1 MTRILFVC
9 HGNICRSPMAE
20 FICKDLAQKQGVA
33 DRFFVQ
39 SAATSSE
46 EICGTVGNPVYPPAK
61 AQLEKHGISCAGKYA
76 VQLRK
81 EDYDRYDLFVCM
93 DDNNIRNIFRIFGA
107 DPQKK
112 VCKLLDFTARGGNVA
127 DPWYTRDFDKAYRD
141 IFDGCSALLETL
153 LHENN

>member
-20 FICKDLAQKQGVA
+20 FVFKAWAQKQGVSE
-33 DRFFVQ
+33 RFYVR

-61 AQLEKHGISCAGKYA
+61 AELSKHGISCAGKRA

-81 EDYDRYDLFVCM
+81 SDYEKYDLFVCM
-93 DDNNIRNIFRIFGA
+93 DDNNIRNIFRIFDA
-107 DPQKK
+107 DPQNK
-112 VCKLLDFTARGGNVA
+112 VCKLLDFTSGGDVA
-127 DPWYTRDFDKAYRD
+127 DPWYTRDFGAAYRD
-141 IFDGCSALLETL
+141 IEQGCTALLKKLTE
-153 LHENN
+153 E

>member
-20 FICKDLAQKQGVA
+20 FIFKDLAQKRGVA

-61 AQLEKHGISCAGKYA
+61 AQLEKHGISCAGKRA
-76 VQLRK
+76 EQLRK
-81 EDYDRYDLFVCM
+81 DDYDRYDLFVCM
-93 DDNNIRNIFRIFGA
+93 DDNNIRNIFRIFPK

-153 LHENN
+153 LQEK

>member
-1 MTRILFVC
+1 MTRVLFVC

-20 FICKDLAQKQGVA
+20 FICKDLAQKRSVA

-81 EDYDRYDLFVCM
+81 DDYDRYDLFVCM
-93 DDNNIRNIFRIFGA
+93 DDNNIRNIYRIFDA

-112 VCKLLDFTARGGNVA
+112 VCKLLDFTSRGGNVA

-141 IFDGCSALLETL
+141 ILDGCAGLLKTMLQEK
-153 LHENN
+153 

>member
-20 FICKDLAQKQGVA
+20 FIFKDLAQKRGVA

-46 EICGTVGNPVYPPAK
+46 EICGTVGNPVYPPAR

-76 VQLRK
+76 AQLRTD
-81 EDYDRYDLFVCM
+81 DYDQNDMIVGI
-93 DDNNIRNIFRIFGA
+93 DDNNIRNIGYILPK

-112 VCKLLDFTARGGNVA
+112 HCKLLDFTARGGNVA
-127 DPWYTRDFDKAYRD
+127 DPWYTRDFDQAYRD

-153 LHENN
+153 LQEK

>member
-1 MTRILFVC
+1 
-9 HGNICRSPMAE
+9 
-20 FICKDLAQKQGVA
+20 
-33 DRFFVQ
+33 
-39 SAATSSE
+39 
-46 EICGTVGNPVYPPAK
+46 
-61 AQLEKHGISCAGKYA
+61 
-76 VQLRK
+76 
-81 EDYDRYDLFVCM
+81 M